1 MPLDAKRFGWSPAFP
16 LWLQF
21 IGIGILS
28 LSFLFFF
35 RSYIDNPFLS
45 PLVRVQA
52 ERRQTV
58 VTQGVYR
65 IVRHPMYL
73 GGVLMFLGTPL
84 LLGSVFGILIGL
96 ALTALLMARAVSEE
110 RLLIRELEGY
120 AEFVEKVRYRL
131 IPFVW

>member
-1 MPLDAKRFGWSPAFP
+1 
-16 LWLQF
+16 
-21 IGIGILS
+21 
-28 LSFLFFF
+28 
-35 RSYIDNPFLS
+35 
-45 PLVRVQA
+45 
-52 ERRQTV
+52 
-58 VTQGVYR
+58 
-65 IVRHPMYL
+65 MYL